1 MKMYFASAPLIIL
14 LLFCLNTQAQSLKV
28 GYTQIDFIM
37 AQTPESK
44 EISNQL
50 TIQQT
55 QAENELKRMQKE
67 MQDKFGVYQKEAG
80 KMSDV
85 IKKDKETELQGL
97 QTRIQEFSQTAQA
110 SLQNKYKQL
119 VAPVMTKIQQAIDSV
134 AKENGYNY
142 VINAGGSSNDV
153 LYAAEDHNI
162 TMLVLKKL
170 GITPAPMPAPGTPK
184 KAPAI
189 MPGRP
194 VTPKKK

>member
-1 MKMYFASAPLIIL
+1 MKMYFASAPLVVL

-55 QAENELKRMQKE
+55 QVENELKRMQKE
-67 MQDKFGVYQKEAG
+67 LQDKFGVYQKESG
-80 KMSDV
+80 QMSDV
-85 IKKDKETELQGL
+85 IKKDRETELQGL
-97 QTRIQEFSQTAQA
+97 QTRIQQFSQSAQT
-110 SLQNKYKQL
+110 SLQTKYSQL
-119 VAPVMTKIQQAIDSV
+119 VAPVMTKIQHAIDSV

-142 VINAGGSSNDV
+142 VINAGGTSNDV

-162 TMLVLKKL
+162 TALVLKKL
-170 GITPAPMPAPGTPK
+170 GITAAPMPTPGTPK
-184 KAPAI
+184 KAPTATSTKPA
-189 MPGRP
+189 M
-194 VTPKKK
+194 PKKK